1 MARLASAPGRVT
13 KMLITENTEGLNR
26 ENTEAA
32 IGSAICVHKELGP
45 GLLESVYERCFA
57 YELSKRGHVVEVR
70 TNPNRA
76 DEKC

>member
-1 MARLASAPGRVT
+1 
-13 KMLITENTEGLNR
+13 MLTTEDTENTEFLNKV
-26 ENTEAA
+26 A
-32 IGSAICVHKELGP
+32 VHKELGR

>member
-1 MARLASAPGRVT
+1 
-13 KMLITENTEGLNR
+13 MLTTENTEGTEVLNKVI
-26 ENTEAA
+26 TEDV
-32 IGSAICVHKELGP
+32 IGSAICVHKELGS